1 MKTVRFLTPT
11 RKALAKHRNVAER
24 LIATIEQYAETPE
37 ALADSVTELRGS
49 AAKRLRVGNFRIVF
63 EETADEI
70 IVTKIGPRGSIYED

>member
-1 MKTVRFLTPT
+1 MLP

-24 LIATIEQYAETPE
+24 LIAKIEQYAETPE
-37 ALADSVTELRGS
+37 ALANSVTEPRGS